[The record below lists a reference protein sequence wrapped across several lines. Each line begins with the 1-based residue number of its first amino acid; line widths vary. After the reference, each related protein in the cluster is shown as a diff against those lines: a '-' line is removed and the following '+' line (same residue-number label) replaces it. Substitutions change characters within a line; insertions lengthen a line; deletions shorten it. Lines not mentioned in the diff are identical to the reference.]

1 VHSPRNS
8 SSGTPMLRKYEHQSS
23 NPSGG
28 SLGLYPN
35 AAVQNRIIR
44 SASAQSMVNVKLVAT
59 KHAS

>member
-1 VHSPRNS
+1 
-8 SSGTPMLRKYEHQSS
+8 
-23 NPSGG
+23 
-28 SLGLYPN
+28 LGLYPN